1 MSEEGSSHGPAAEDT
16 APAGP
21 MLCMHAWGAPPAGLD
36 WACSQQDPAPTDSD
50 GPDVFLSS
58 LQLGP
63 RLESITGCLLFPVRD
78 PPLAAAPFAATAPW
92 ENTCLR
98 PPETAQTPPP
108 SCPGLPGT
116 EPCGGSLAQCQAGA
130 LPGEVGDR
138 SPVTPHAEHP
148 RHSRYAG
155 RSYGQTRA
163 HIGSVYRERPGSLFL
178 TGRSQISGARLPL
191 GWGPARGARSW
202 PHAPEVRAHTQG
214 AHAPHRGNSVSSLLE
229 LSLS

>member
-1 MSEEGSSHGPAAEDT
+1 MSEEGSSHRPAAEDT
-16 APAGP
+16 APTGHT
-21 MLCMHAWGAPPAGLD
+21 LCMHARGAPPAVLGR
-36 WACSQQDPAPTDSD
+36 ACSERDPAPTDSG

-58 LQLGP
+58 LELGP

-78 PPLAAAPFAATAPW
+78 PPLEAVPFDTTAPQ

-108 SCPGLPGT
+108 SCPGLLGT

-138 SPVTPHAEHP
+138 SPVTPHAEHS

-155 RSYGQTRA
+155 RSYGQKRA
-163 HIGSVYRERPGSLFL
+163 HIRSVYRER
-178 TGRSQISGARLPL
+178 
-191 GWGPARGARSW
+191 
-202 PHAPEVRAHTQG
+202 
-214 AHAPHRGNSVSSLLE
+214 
-229 LSLS
+229 